1 VSYPPRWIVVRW
13 DREEE
18 GKTASDASG
27 SVIVVLP
34 IFTDRSMPITV
45 FVECERL
52 GGLIVC
58 GPLIGEQLSAGAT
71 IKGFDI
77 EK

>member
-1 VSYPPRWIVVRW
+1 MSYLPRWIVVPW

-18 GKTASDASG
+18 GKNASDASG
-27 SVIVVLP
+27 SIIVVLP
-34 IFTDRSMPITV
+34 IFTDRSMPIAV

-52 GGLIVC
+52 GDLIVC
-58 GPLIGEQLSAGAT
+58 GPLIDELLSAGAT
-71 IKGFDI
+71 IRRFDI

>member
-1 VSYPPRWIVVRW
+1 
-13 DREEE
+13 
-18 GKTASDASG
+18 
-27 SVIVVLP
+27 
-34 IFTDRSMPITV
+34 MPITV

-52 GGLIVC
+52 VGLIVC

>member
-1 VSYPPRWIVVRW
+1 VSYLPSWIVVRG

-27 SVIVVLP
+27 SIIEVLP
-34 IFTDRSMPITV
+34 IFTDRSMPVAV
-45 FVECERL
+45 FVGRARRKCV
-52 GGLIVC
+52 IVC
-58 GPLIGEQLSAGAT
+58 GLLIGGLSAGAT
-71 IKGFDI
+71 IKWLDI